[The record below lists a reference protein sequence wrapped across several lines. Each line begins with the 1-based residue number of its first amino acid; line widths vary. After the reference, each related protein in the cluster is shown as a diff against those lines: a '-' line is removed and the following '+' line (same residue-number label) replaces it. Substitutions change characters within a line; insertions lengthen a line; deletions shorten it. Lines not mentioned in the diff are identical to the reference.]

1 MKKDTHRKPESF
13 IRQPNYP
20 GGKAAMDKFITENL
34 RYPDEAITNKI
45 EGTVAVEFDLDV
57 YGEVLDAKI
66 KHGIGYGCDEE
77 ALRLVRMFKFEKK
90 KYKGM
95 RVIFH
100 KSISIHFKLTPVT
113 KLPEPEQTIK
123 YQYAEKKEP
132 GKDNTY
138 SYKVNL

>member
-1 MKKDTHRKPESF
+1 
-13 IRQPNYP
+13 
-20 GGKAAMDKFITENL
+20 MDKFITENL

-57 YGEVLDAKI
+57 YGEVTDAKI

-113 KLPEPEQTIK
+113 KLP
-123 YQYAEKKEP
+123 
-132 GKDNTY
+132 
-138 SYKVNL
+138 

>member
-1 MKKDTHRKPESF
+1 M
-13 IRQPNYP
+13 
-20 GGKAAMDKFITENL
+20 
-34 RYPDEAITNKI
+34 
-45 EGTVAVEFDLDV
+45 
-57 YGEVLDAKI
+57 LDAKI

-123 YQYAEKKEP
+123 YQFVKIIFHEQKRY
-132 GKDNTY
+132 
-138 SYKVNL
+138 